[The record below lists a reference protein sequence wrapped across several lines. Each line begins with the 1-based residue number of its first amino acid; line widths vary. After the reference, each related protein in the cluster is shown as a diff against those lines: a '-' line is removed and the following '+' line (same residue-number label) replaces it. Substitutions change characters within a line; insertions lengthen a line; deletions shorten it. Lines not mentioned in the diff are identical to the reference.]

1 MTQRDTGT
9 TETPE
14 TTPPE
19 KPGTTENHRQN
30 LQNRRNRLRMKTVR
44 APRPASAPVQPDP
57 RRENSPPGAL
67 GKIPADSGPTP
78 TDSGTAPTDSGSKP
92 TDPGPAAADAGPAP
106 ADRNTPPTGP
116 GSSSADAEP
125 AAAGPDRASPPP
137 PRPGGKR
144 AHGAEEE
151 VSESERLLF
160 GGPLRYEAGW
170 STHDGS
176 FLELNLRAMIAR
188 MPGLIAATIRLA
200 HRADRRALRQVAG
213 AEIGGGIAQA
223 MGLIAVNQV
232 LVHLL
237 GGGATV
243 DKLAAAVPALTV
255 VAVTAVIGALLR
267 SASTAGTGRLEPK
280 VFRVATEEYLERVAR
295 VELSAVEDEQFHK
308 LLDSAQWG
316 AESARR
322 MIRFCTSVVSASI
335 SLAAAA
341 GVLTV
346 LHPALLPLLM
356 LMTLPSAW
364 SSLTIARRRYVSF
377 HTWVQHARAGQLLG
391 RLLIDAQAAPE
402 VRVHNIGPFLLRHF
416 RMMAETGERE
426 QTRLAGLAA
435 RTGLVASGWTGLA
448 TAATYTTLGLLLWTG
463 TMDLAVAGTAVIAI
477 RTGSSNLDALVIQL
491 NYLYEESLFVS
502 DLDTLCKE
510 ADKRLIPE
518 TGRPLPAQL
527 RSIRFEDV
535 SFTYPGDHD
544 TPALDRVDVTI
555 PTGRIVALV
564 GNNGSGKSTLAKLL
578 CGLYAPDSG
587 RVMWDDVDATEADRA
602 ELFDRI
608 ALVAQDFYRW
618 PFTARINVAIGRASA
633 PQDDALLDE
642 AAAYAGADETVA
654 SLPRGWNTLLARGY
668 RGGHQISG
676 GQWQRLGIA
685 RARHRDA
692 RILVV
697 DEPTSALDA
706 EAEQRVFDQIRNM
719 AADGQTVVLITHRL
733 HSVRHADVIYVLERG
748 RVVEEGS
755 FTDLMSPD
763 AVGTFRRMYRVQSE
777 QYAYEPEPAEQ

>member
-1 MTQRDTGT
+1 MGRAARDARKEATATPFAQDGT
-9 TETPE
+9 TGPETASRNRTAKDDSPPGGKGGKAATAPGGHVNGGPGPRTKEAGGPGPRTDKAGGPAKDSAGPGPADAKSSREKTGRTPGETPE
-14 TTPPE
+14 SPETPEAPE
-19 KPGTTENHRQN
+19 
-30 LQNRRNRLRMKTVR
+30 
-44 APRPASAPVQPDP
+44 SPDP
-57 RRENSPPGAL
+57 P
-67 GKIPADSGPTP
+67 
-78 TDSGTAPTDSGSKP
+78 
-92 TDPGPAAADAGPAP
+92 
-106 ADRNTPPTGP
+106 
-116 GSSSADAEP
+116 
-125 AAAGPDRASPPP
+125 
-137 PRPGGKR
+137 
-144 AHGAEEE
+144 EE

-176 FLELNLRAMIAR
+176 FLELNLRAMIVR
-188 MPGLIAATIRLA
+188 MPGLIAATIGLA
-200 HRADRRALRQVAG
+200 NRADPRALRRVAG
-213 AEIGGGIAQA
+213 AELGGGIAQA
-223 MGLIAVNQV
+223 VGLIAVNQV

-243 DKLAAAVPALTV
+243 DRLMAAVPALIA
-255 VAVTAVIGALLR
+255 VALTAVVGALLR
-267 SASTAGTGRLEPK
+267 SVSTAGTGRLEPK

-322 MIRFCTSVVSASI
+322 MIRFSTSVVNAGI
-335 SLAAAA
+335 SLVAAA

-356 LMTLPSAW
+356 LMTMPSAW

-448 TAATYTTLGLLLWTG
+448 TAGTYTTLGLLLWTG

-477 RTGSSNLDALVIQL
+477 RTGSANLESLVVQL
-491 NYLYEESLFVS
+491 NLLYEESLFVS

-510 ADKRLIPE
+510 ADRRLIPV
-518 TGRPLPAQL
+518 TGRPLPEHVGAV
-527 RSIRFEDV
+527 RFENV
-535 SFTYPGDHD
+535 SFTYPGDHG

-555 PTGRIVALV
+555 PAGRIVALV

-578 CGLYAPDSG
+578 CGLYPPDTG

-602 ELFDRI
+602 QLFDRV
-608 ALVAQDFYRW
+608 AVVAQDFFRW
-618 PFTARINVAIGRASA
+618 PFTARVNVAIGRPDA
-633 PQDDALLDE
+633 PHDEPLLDA

-654 SLPRGWNTLLARGY
+654 SLPRGWDTLLARGY

-706 EAEQRVFDQIRNM
+706 EAEQRVFDQIRDM
-719 AADGQTVVLITHRL
+719 AADGQTIVLITHRL
-733 HSVRHADVIYVLERG
+733 HSVRHADVIYVLDQG
-748 RVVEEGS
+748 RVVEHGS
-755 FTDLMSPD
+755 FGELMSPE
-763 AVGTFRRMYRVQSE
+763 ATGAFRRMYTVQSR
-777 QYAYEPEPAEQ
+777 QYAYEEEPALD